1 LNLDIILFQVSF
13 ANSVHWNGVYANS
26 QLQACGP
33 GNKLE
38 IAVWCLQLIW
48 LSVLLTLYLL

>member
-38 IAVWCLQLIW
+38 IAVWCLQLI
-48 LSVLLTLYLL
+48 